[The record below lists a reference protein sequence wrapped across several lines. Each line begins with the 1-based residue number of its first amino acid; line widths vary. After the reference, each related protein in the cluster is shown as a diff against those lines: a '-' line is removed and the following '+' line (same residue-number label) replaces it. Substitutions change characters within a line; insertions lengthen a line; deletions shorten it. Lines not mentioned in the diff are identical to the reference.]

1 MKLKNV
7 SRLILLFSI
16 FLTSFLSA
24 CVEEIDSRHF
34 NQRQV
39 VVNCILTSDS
49 VQHLSLTYSNEL
61 HNTIYDEVEDAT
73 ALLYEDGYLVGT
85 FKKSAYAEWVL
96 NYRPKF
102 GRNYRLEVKVEGK
115 ETIYAETKFPK
126 ELRVYREYERDTIG
140 KLAFNVY
147 SDKPYWVF
155 SFDKDEDTI
164 MHPIVIEDRFRFITE
179 IGTDC
184 PDADD
189 FNKYVHDEEFAGLHD
204 RYIRIVPSQIEQSF
218 WLYDLYSCVVFFRC
232 VSDEY
237 DKYLKSSLLKMMVF
251 SSTDDPT
258 QWLDETVVYNNIK
271 NGLGIFGAYH
281 DIKINCNS
289 Y

>member
-16 FLTSFLSA
+16 FFTTVLSG
-24 CVEEIDSRHF
+24 CVEEIDYSHY

-96 NYRPKF
+96 KYRPKF

-140 KLAFNVY
+140 KLAFNV
-147 SDKPYWVF
+147 SSEKPYWVF
-155 SFDKDEDTI
+155 SFDKGEDTI
-164 MHPIVIEDRFRFITE
+164 IHILDITRYGPVKSLFKGIEGPESGIVAL
-179 IGTDC
+179 GG
-184 PDADD
+184 DD
-189 FNKYVHDEEFAGLHD
+189 LTSTYQTRDFLCQ
-204 RYIRIVPSQIEQSF
+204 IV
-218 WLYDLYSCVVFFRC
+218 
-232 VSDEY
+232 
-237 DKYLKSSLLKMMVF
+237 
-251 SSTDDPT
+251 
-258 QWLDETVVYNNIK
+258 
-271 NGLGIFGAYH
+271 GASH
-281 DIKINCNS
+281 VA
-289 Y
+289 

>member
-7 SRLILLFSI
+7 SRLILFFSI

-73 ALLYEDGYLVGT
+73 ALLYEDGNLIGS

-96 NYRPKF
+96 KYRPKF
-102 GRNYRLEVKVEGK
+102 GRNYRLEVKVDGK
-115 ETIYAETKFPK
+115 ETIYAETKFPV
-126 ELRVYREYERDTIG
+126 EIRVLREYERDTNG
-140 KLAFNVY
+140 KLAFNV
-147 SDKPYWVF
+147 SSEKPYWVF
-155 SFDKDEDTI
+155 SFDKGEDTI

-189 FNKYVHDEEFAGLHD
+189 FNKYVYDEEFAGLYD
-204 RYIRIVPSQIEQSF
+204 RYIRIVPSQIGQTF
-218 WLYDLYSCVVFFRC
+218 RLYDLYSCVVFFRC

>member
-16 FLTSFLSA
+16 FFTTVLSG

-96 NYRPKF
+96 KYRPKF
-102 GRNYRLEVKVEGK
+102 GRNYRLEVKVDGKELSAWRFGKDGLLHFNIDGKAVDQPLQVEISLGK
-115 ETIYAETKFPK
+115 ETGIIPAGVFGKTGLPDPPRAGAPVQITTPNPAGKPRVIPVEALKEEVIY
-126 ELRVYREYERDTIG
+126 
-140 KLAFNVY
+140 
-147 SDKPYWVF
+147 
-155 SFDKDEDTI
+155 
-164 MHPIVIEDRFRFITE
+164 
-179 IGTDC
+179 
-184 PDADD
+184 
-189 FNKYVHDEEFAGLHD
+189 
-204 RYIRIVPSQIEQSF
+204 
-218 WLYDLYSCVVFFRC
+218 
-232 VSDEY
+232 
-237 DKYLKSSLLKMMVF
+237 
-251 SSTDDPT
+251 
-258 QWLDETVVYNNIK
+258 
-271 NGLGIFGAYH
+271 
-281 DIKINCNS
+281 
-289 Y
+289 